1 MLRNSKFKEIH
12 SVTKCN
18 NPRCGTCDHLTK
30 GTCFNFNG
38 RSFIV
43 KANMSCDKKNVIYVI
58 ICPGCNVFYI
68 GETEN
73 TLRARVR
80 VHKHIN
86 SPEYRQIHVTLNEHL
101 DVCGHKQF
109 HIFQFINY
117 QAETIFADGKKK
129 KILSVHQ
136 KT

>member
-1 MLRNSKFKEIH
+1 M
-12 SVTKCN
+12 
-18 NPRCGTCDHLTK
+18 
-30 GTCFNFNG
+30 
-38 RSFIV
+38 
-43 KANMSCDKKNVIYVI
+43 
-58 ICPGCNVFYI
+58 FYI

-80 VHKHIN
+80 VLKHIN
-86 SPEYRQIHVTLNEHL
+86 SPEYRQIHVTLSEHL

-109 HIFQFINY
+109 HIFQFKNY
-117 QAETIFADGKKK
+117 QMETIFADVKKK